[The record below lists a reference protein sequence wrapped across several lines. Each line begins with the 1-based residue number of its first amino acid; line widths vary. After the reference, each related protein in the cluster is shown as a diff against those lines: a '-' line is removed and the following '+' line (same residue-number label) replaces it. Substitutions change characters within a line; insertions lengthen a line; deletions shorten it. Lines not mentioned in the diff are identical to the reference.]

1 MKLNLQNNNFLIKL
15 LIRLMQKQ
23 TNLDSQET
31 MLIEENINRNYQ
43 SSLTED
49 IQRIQNKYH
58 LERRTFM

>member
-1 MKLNLQNNNFLIKL
+1 
-15 LIRLMQKQ
+15 
-23 TNLDSQET
+23 
-31 MLIEENINRNYQ
+31 MLIQENINRNYQ